1 MQRFTVDDLARY
13 SPWPAR
19 LLGQSPWETRVKTP
33 QEIDREF
40 GVEKWGSMLERALA
54 SDGPVG
60 LDEANAWVAE
70 GAEPSLVSVRDDLV
84 EMSAGEAHAAYIE
97 FIAKSLEPYLPATA
111 LVELGCGYGSVILDL
126 ARRPEFTGIPLFAAD
141 VTASGP
147 ALAAMI
153 ARAERLDVTTGT
165 CDLARNPVT
174 DLEIPRGALV
184 FTAYAA
190 QYIERLD
197 ARFTEGLAALAPKLV
212 VHVEPVWE
220 HCGTD
225 TVLGLLRRRYI
236 EANGYNRNLA
246 TLLHEEVAQGRA
258 RLLEETPPA
267 FGPNPLLAA
276 SVIAWAPA
284 GTQNEHNALESLEK
298 N

>member
-1 MQRFTVDDLARY
+1 VQRFTVDDLARY

-40 GVEKWGSMLERALA
+40 GVEKWGSLLERARG
-54 SDGPVG
+54 SETPVG
-60 LDEANAWVAE
+60 LDEVNSWVTE
-70 GAEPSLVSVRDDLV
+70 GVASSLVSVNDELV
-84 EMSAGEAHAAYIE
+84 EMSADEAHAAYIH
-97 FIAKSLEPYLPATA
+97 FIASALEKYLPATA

-126 ARRPEFTGIPLFAAD
+126 ARRPEFSGIPLFAAD
-141 VTASGP
+141 FTTSGP

-153 ARAERLDVTTGT
+153 AETEGVSVTTGG
-165 CDLARNPVT
+165 CDLTQNPVT
-174 DLEIPRGALV
+174 ELEIPDGALV

-190 QYIERLD
+190 QYVEHLD
-197 ARFTEGLAALAPKLV
+197 STFAKGLGALGPNAV
-212 VHVEPVWE
+212 VHLEPVWE
-220 HCGTD
+220 HCQND

-236 EANGYNRNLA
+236 EANGYNRNLV

-258 RLLEETPPA
+258 RLLEETPSA

-284 GTQNEHNALESLEK
+284 GTQKRTQRL
-298 N
+298 